1 MAIRL
6 VRPVVATAGAVGH
19 RVRDLNRLQ
28 EVARVLARHGFGL
41 LVAGLDIP
49 GLARPAGAPTPTP
62 ERLVAAIQELGPT
75 FVKLGQVLSTRPD
88 VLPEPWIAALERLQ
102 DDVAAIPFADVDA
115 VVREAIGPDWQQR
128 FLTVD
133 ASPFA
138 TASIAQVHRATL
150 TDGTPV
156 VLKVQR
162 PGIGPKIKADL
173 SILHLLAR
181 RLLIEFPE
189 ARSFDPTGI
198 LIEFE
203 RSITAELEFQS
214 EARHM
219 AKVAANFADK
229 AEIVQVPRV
238 FPALSSRTVLTMEFL
253 DGVKIRDARA
263 AGFDMGLVGA
273 RYLEIAYDMLFV
285 HGFFH
290 GDLHPGNVLVLPGGR
305 IGLLDFGMVGRLNE
319 EMRGN
324 IIAILF
330 ALQKGDERTIAR
342 LCWEIAIKEERVD
355 FRAVERVTAEIVERH
370 WSGSTIREMQLGPFL
385 TDLARAAARHGA
397 RIPASYTMFFKAVLT
412 SEGLAKALID
422 EVDPIAAAE
431 PYIRR
436 FLAEQLS
443 EDALQR
449 EVLRQAGA
457 LVSLVRHL
465 PGSVGQLLDDLDAQ
479 RITLVVRDPDAEAR
493 TAAADRRTNRAV
505 LAAYT
510 IAAFACGTAAL
521 PFSVVQAWGVPVL
534 SIVFYLIGGGLF
546 LVNAGMV
553 LRNRG

>member
-1 MAIRL
+1 
-6 VRPVVATAGAVGH
+6 
-19 RVRDLNRLQ
+19 
-28 EVARVLARHGFGL
+28 
-41 LVAGLDIP
+41 
-49 GLARPAGAPTPTP
+49 
-62 ERLVAAIQELGPT
+62 
-75 FVKLGQVLSTRPD
+75 
-88 VLPEPWIAALERLQ
+88 LERLQ

-115 VVREAIGPDWQQR
+115 VVREAIGPDWKTR
-128 FLTVD
+128 FLTVHE
-133 ASPFA
+133 APLA

-181 RLLIEFPE
+181 RLLVEFPE

-203 RSITAELEFQS
+203 RSITAELEFQT
-214 EARHM
+214 EARNM

-229 AEIVQVPRV
+229 SEIVQVPRV
-238 FPALSSRTVLTMEFL
+238 FPALSTRTVLTMEFL
-253 DGVKIRDARA
+253 EGVKIRDARA
-263 AGFDMGLVGA
+263 AGFDMERVGA
-273 RYLEIAYDMLFV
+273 RYLEVAYDMLFV

-290 GDLHPGNVLVLPGGR
+290 GDLHPGNVLVLPGER

-324 IIAILF
+324 IF

-397 RIPASYTMFFKAVLT
+397 RIPAGYTMFFKAVLT
-412 SEGLAKALID
+412 SEGLAKSLID

-479 RITLVVRDPDAEAR
+479 RITILVRDPDAEAR
-493 TAAADRRTNRAV
+493 DAAADRRTNRAV

-510 IAAFACGTAAL
+510 IGAFACGTAAL
-521 PFSVVQAWGVPVL
+521 PFSVVQVWGVPVL
-534 SIVFYLIGGGLF
+534 SIVFYLIGSALF